1 MEKWLRVWRMAV
13 SERKADSND
22 LLAFARETK
31 AEFTDFIESQ
41 IKELKSAK
49 VSFGLKVF
57 NRNGVR
63 F

>member
-1 MEKWLRVWRMAV
+1 MAV